1 MKTQI
6 ATKFSASVLALT
18 IATGASAQ
26 DSELSPEMM
35 QFLLACEQGG
45 ALPGTLT
52 CDLVDQARTDPSL
65 VPQVMAAAE
74 AEAEVEAEAEAEV
87 PPVAEPEAPAEAAE
101 PATPAEP
108 PAAGE
113 APAAE
118 APAAEAEAPAAEA
131 EAPAAEAE
139 APAAEAEAPAAEAGA
154 PAAEA
159 EAPAAEAE
167 APAAEAEAPAAEA
180 EAPAAEAEAPAAEA
194 EAPAAEAEAP
204 AAEAEAPAAEAEAPA
219 AEAEAPAAEAEAD
232 AAAEAEA
239 PAAEADAEAQAEAQS
254 APPAEPVEL
263 DPQAQADA
271 VAEQEAAPAAA
282 AAADPEAEAE
292 RVEETVTEE
301 GVRRS
306 DEDFDTSVTAAPAP
320 AARDEDDDDDEM
332 DDAERLRRTLGTAAA
347 VGLGA
352 VVLNEILDSN
362 DRVVTNSGDRI
373 VVERDGQYRVL
384 RNDDVLLRRPGANV
398 ETYRYD
404 DGSTRA
410 VVTYEDGSVVETVR
424 AADGRV
430 LRRLRTLPD
439 GSEVVLFDDTQQ
451 AQQVVVNELPQVDRQ
466 NRVTYRESDADGL
479 ARALAAQQERPVDRT
494 FSLNQVRNIDQVR
507 YLVPEIS
514 VNSVNFQTGSAAI
527 RPAEAEALAALGNA
541 MRDAIRN
548 NPSEVFL
555 IEGHTDAVGNYAYN
569 LALSD
574 RRAESVALALTEYF
588 QVPPENMVLQ
598 GYGES
603 DLLVETQSAEAAN
616 RRVAVRRITP
626 LLQSNTASR

>member
-1 MKTQI
+1 
-6 ATKFSASVLALT
+6 
-18 IATGASAQ
+18 
-26 DSELSPEMM
+26 
-35 QFLLACEQGG
+35 
-45 ALPGTLT
+45 
-52 CDLVDQARTDPSL
+52 
-65 VPQVMAAAE
+65 
-74 AEAEVEAEAEAEV
+74 
-87 PPVAEPEAPAEAAE
+87 
-101 PATPAEP
+101 
-108 PAAGE
+108 
-113 APAAE
+113 
-118 APAAEAEAPAAEA
+118 
-131 EAPAAEAE
+131 
-139 APAAEAEAPAAEAGA
+139 
-154 PAAEA
+154 
-159 EAPAAEAE
+159 
-167 APAAEAEAPAAEA
+167 
-180 EAPAAEAEAPAAEA
+180 
-194 EAPAAEAEAP
+194 
-204 AAEAEAPAAEAEAPA
+204 
-219 AEAEAPAAEAEAD
+219 
-232 AAAEAEA
+232 
-239 PAAEADAEAQAEAQS
+239 
-254 APPAEPVEL
+254 VEL